1 MSEHTRIPRAFTLA
15 AVLLLA
21 ACGSS
26 VDIPPATVAVEQ
38 QQIHLYALNNTPVG
52 TPSAYDMINL
62 AETQTFRD
70 NSWDFVFDIGP
81 DSAYGLGTTGDTIA
95 VLMPRN
101 HFGFAVDGGLQWT
114 LAPFDSL
121 NIAPLYPTGYDTTK
135 AVRIRA
141 GDVVIAASRGQS
153 CNFGVTRP
161 RYAKVLIQTIDL
173 ATLSSIMLLEIDTN
187 CGFRGLGVG
196 IPTQ

>member
-1 MSEHTRIPRAFTLA
+1 MSEPTRIPRAVALA
-15 AVLLLA
+15 ATLLLA

-38 QQIHLYALNNTPVG
+38 QQIHLYALNSTPVG
-52 TPSAYDMINL
+52 TPSGYDMINL
-62 AETQTFRD
+62 AETQTFRS

-95 VLMPRN
+95 VLLPRN
-101 HFGFAVDGGLQWT
+101 YFGFAADGGLLWT
-114 LAPFDSL
+114 LMSFDSV
-121 NIAPLYPTGYDTTK
+121 NVAPNFPTGYEQSK
-135 AVRIRA
+135 PVRIRA
-141 GDVVIAASRGQS
+141 GDVVVAASRGQS

-173 ATLSSIMLLEIDTN
+173 ATLSSVMLLEIDTN